1 MELALT
7 GENLSAERAHELG
20 LVNVLAEPGS
30 ALEAAIGLAERITA
44 NGPLAVA
51 ATKRIITESRG
62 WSPEHDVHRADQD
75 PDAGVQQQR
84 RQGGRGGLRRKASH
98 RNGPAPD
105 TGGMTPSADASEC
118 EQAAIRA
125 FLLGADDE
133 CVTQWEAAQRA
144 ALAAGQP
151 AEAARYA
158 FWLGF
163 LLLARGQSSR
173 ANGWLA
179 RSESLIA
186 QAGVECRAS
195 GYLLIP
201 QGLAA
206 LEAGDPGRARELSAR
221 AADIGHRFDDADLRT
236 FGTLCQGQALIA
248 LGEPDAGVAKLDE
261 VMVAVTTGELSPIAT
276 GIAYCAVIL
285 ECVDLFDLRR
295 AAEWTEALSGWCDA
309 QPGLVPFRGQ
319 CLVHRSQ
326 LQAGG
331 GRLAGGR
338 RKRTERVRCGLPI
351 PRIRRSASRT
361 INKANCTGCVG
372 ICERRALL
380 PGSGPARSRPGAG
393 TGAARAGQGTGCDRG
408 RDDPPG
414 AGGAPAS
421 GSRAALLFAAVEIY
435 RATGD
440 LAAAREV
447 ADELSAI
454 AARSSSEHPRGDGRP
469 GRRDGAARRREMWRP
484 PCPSCGPRRR
494 SWRAAHMPYE
504 VARTAVL
511 LGLACAALGD
521 SDRCRGGVRLRQ
533 RRFSPARRRAGPGA
547 GQRLAAGFGATDV
560 GASAV
565 RA

>member
-1 MELALT
+1 
-7 GENLSAERAHELG
+7 
-20 LVNVLAEPGS
+20 
-30 ALEAAIGLAERITA
+30 
-44 NGPLAVA
+44 
-51 ATKRIITESRG
+51 
-62 WSPEHDVHRADQD
+62 
-75 PDAGVQQQR
+75 
-84 RQGGRGGLRRKASH
+84 
-98 RNGPAPD
+98 
-105 TGGMTPSADASEC
+105 MTPSADASEC

-163 LLLARGQSSR
+163 LLLAGGQTAR

-186 QAGVECRAS
+186 QAGAECRAS

-206 LEAGDPGRARELSAR
+206 LEAGEPGRAGELSAR
-221 AADIGHRFDDADLRT
+221 AADIGHRFDDADLLT
-236 FGTLCQGQALIA
+236 FGTLCLGQALIA

-261 VMVAVTTGELSPIAT
+261 VMVAVTTGEVNPIAT

-326 LQAGG
+326 LKQAEGDWPG
-331 GRLAGGR
+331 AVESALNACVRLADPLHPALGLAHYQQGELHR
-338 RKRTERVRCGLPI
+338 LQGDFDAALRCYREASRHGYDPVPGLALLELA
-351 PRIRRSASRT
+351 RGNGAAAGATIRRAVAEAGPSTSRP
-361 INKANCTGCVG
+361 
-372 ICERRALL
+372 ALL
-380 PGSGPARSRPGAG
+380 
-393 TGAARAGQGTGCDRG
+393 C
-408 RDDPPG
+408 
-414 AGGAPAS
+414 
-421 GSRAALLFAAVEIY
+421 AAVEIH

-440 LAAAREV
+440 ITAARES

-454 AARSSSEHPRGDGRP
+454 AERSSSELLTAMADQASGSVLL
-469 GRRDGAARRREMWRP
+469 AAGNVTAAVPALRAAA
-484 PCPSCGPRRR
+484 SA
-494 SWRAAHMPYE
+494 WRAAHMPYD

-511 LGLACAALGD
+511 VGLACAALGD
-521 SDRCRGGVRLRQ
+521 RIGAEVEFDTARAIFGELGAAPDLARVERLVVGLADDGGRRDESTELSVREREVL
-533 RRFSPARRRAGPGA
+533 AH
-547 GQRLAAGFGATDV
+547 LAAGRTNRQIAARLVVSPHTVARHVEHIYAKLGVANRAAATAYAYEHHLV
-560 GASAV
+560 
-565 RA
+565 